1 MLSRFEVVAT
11 AAALVCGLLG
21 ALWLAV
27 PQLPLAIFQIDSGQ
41 GALLVGQRG
50 GALFAGLAVVFAGA
64 RQAPPSAFRH
74 ALAKGFMVSCVLL
87 AALGMVGLD
96 EPRRDL
102 EQRRLA
108 RAVAADEA
116 DALPGRDRDL
126 GGFEQGLSAEGER
139 DVAQMQQGGHDPSCV
154 RPAG

>member
-27 PQLPLAIFQIDSGQ
+27 PQLPLALFQIDSGQ

-64 RQAPPSAFRH
+64 RQAPPSAVRH

-87 AALGMVGLD
+87 AALGMVGFA
-96 EPRRDL
+96 RG
-102 EQRRLA
+102 QSGYGIWLA
-108 RAVAADEA
+108 IVTEIAFAVGFALTLREA
-116 DALPGRDRDL
+116 R
-126 GGFEQGLSAEGER
+126 SER
-139 DVAQMQQGGHDPSCV
+139 T
-154 RPAG
+154 

>member
-27 PQLPLAIFQIDSGQ
+27 PQLPLALFQIDSGQ

-87 AALGMVGLD
+87 AALGMVGFA
-96 EPRRDL
+96 RG
-102 EQRRLA
+102 QSGYGIWLA
-108 RAVAADEA
+108 IVTEIAFAVGFALTLREA
-116 DALPGRDRDL
+116 R
-126 GGFEQGLSAEGER
+126 SER
-139 DVAQMQQGGHDPSCV
+139 T
-154 RPAG
+154 

>member
-1 MLSRFEVVAT
+1 MMLSRFEVVAT

-27 PQLPLAIFQIDSGQ
+27 PQLPLALFQIDSGQ

-87 AALGMVGLD
+87 AALGMVGFA
-96 EPRRDL
+96 RG
-102 EQRRLA
+102 QSGYGIWLA
-108 RAVAADEA
+108 IVTEIAFAVGFALTLREA
-116 DALPGRDRDL
+116 R
-126 GGFEQGLSAEGER
+126 SER
-139 DVAQMQQGGHDPSCV
+139 T
-154 RPAG
+154 